1 MSGKNF
7 SPEQLMRLLMNSKGG
22 TADSSVAQ
30 DIIKN
35 RLTDEQKQKIENV
48 LRDKTALERLL
59 NSPQAQEIMKKMGKN
74 GRTYPT

>member
-48 LRDKTALERLL
+48 LRDKTALERRL
-59 NSPQAQEIMKKMGKN
+59 NSPQAQEIMKKMGKK
-74 GRTYPT
+74 G

>member
-1 MSGKNF
+1 MSGNNF
-7 SPEQLMRLLMNSKGG
+7 SPEQLMRLLMNSKGN
-22 TADSSVAQ
+22 TADSSIAQ

-59 NSPQAQEIMKKMGKN
+59 SSPQAQEIMKKMGKK
-74 GRTYPT
+74 G

>member
-59 NSPQAQEIMKKMGKN
+59 SSPQAQEIMKKMGKN
-74 GRTYPT
+74 G

>member
-7 SPEQLMRLLMNSKGG
+7 SPEQLMQLLMNSRGS
-22 TADSSVAQ
+22 APDSNVAQ

-35 RLTDEQKQKIENV
+35 KLSDEQRQRIDNI

-59 NSPQAQEIMKKMGKN
+59 SSPQAQELMKKLGGNK
-74 GRTYPT
+74 